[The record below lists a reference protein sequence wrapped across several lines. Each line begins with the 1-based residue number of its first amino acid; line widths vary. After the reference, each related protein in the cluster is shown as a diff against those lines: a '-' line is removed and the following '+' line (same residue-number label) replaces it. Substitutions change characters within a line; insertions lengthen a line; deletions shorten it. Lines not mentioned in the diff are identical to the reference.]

1 MRFSRV
7 LSVALAMGALGW
19 SSAAAQRW
27 DDSFRWYVGATGGML
42 GFETPSQT
50 RAWVPTAGAQ
60 LLVVAKRSGLLLSVD
75 EAFGSDELTGYADVT
90 TAAGVRDV
98 RFNRIRKYAATL
110 TGFPTRGSTRP
121 YLGLGF
127 GLIQVVNPQ
136 PGGFFTSP
144 VQANLAKQLA
154 DDKSTSGF
162 MSFLAGV
169 QVDLGQV
176 IAFGQYQITAS
187 PASGQLLRG
196 PSHGVNAGLRVSL
209 GGAREGIKGG
219 GY

>member
-1 MRFSRV
+1 MRAMRV
-7 LSVALAMGALGW
+7 LAGVLALGAF
-19 SSAAAQRW
+19 AAPRATAQSY
-27 DDSFRWYVGATGGML
+27 DDSFKWYIGGSAGVL

-50 RAWVPTAGAQ
+50 RAFVPTVGGQ
-60 LLVVAKRSGLLLSVD
+60 LLVVAKRTGLLLSVD
-75 EAFGSDELTGYADVT
+75 EAFGSNELSGYADVT

-98 RFNRIRKYAATL
+98 SFDRVRKYSAVL
-110 TGFPTRGSTRP
+110 TGYPLRGPTQP
-121 YLGLGF
+121 YFGLGY

-136 PGGFFTSP
+136 PGGVFTSP
-144 VQANLAKQLA
+144 VEASVNKKLA

-162 MSFLAGV
+162 VTFVAGLQFRV
-169 QVDLGQV
+169 GRVMG
-176 IAFGQYQITAS
+176 FGQYQITAA

-196 PSHGVNAGLRVSL
+196 PSHGVSGGLRFSL